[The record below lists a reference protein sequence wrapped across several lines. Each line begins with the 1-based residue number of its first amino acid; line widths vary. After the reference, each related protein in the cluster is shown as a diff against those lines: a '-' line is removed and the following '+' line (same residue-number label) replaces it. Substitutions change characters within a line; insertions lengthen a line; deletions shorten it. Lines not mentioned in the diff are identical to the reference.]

1 MITIYGLRKAGAEE
15 IRYIGRSAK
24 PLDLRLNR
32 HIYNAGRGYPP
43 AISNWIAKAKAVEI
57 VPLAQCEAEHG
68 CAVERALVEQYWS
81 DGHRLTNSHLV
92 PRTPS
97 ARTPKQGAAA

>member
-24 PLDLRLNR
+24 PLDLRLDR
-32 HIYNAGRGYPP
+32 HLYNAKRGYPRS
-43 AISNWIAKAKAVEI
+43 ISQWIKRAKSVEI
-57 VPLAQCEAEHG
+57 VPLAQCYEQCAA
-68 CAVERALVEQYWS
+68 AVERAMVEQYWS

-92 PRTPS
+92 PRTR
-97 ARTPKQGAAA
+97 APKGAVA